1 MPVAQPP
8 QRIQIGSRFP
18 AWDTEESCFELAFRK
33 ETTRRDFA
41 PSWDDT
47 NYVPATHTFWGCA
60 HTAKGKCTC
69 TVRVLLSKNVDKHSP
84 FVSYAYF
91 GHNYHSSGLPFDV
104 RFACGED
111 MAGVRKEL
119 RTGAFREFARL
130 KKFGEALKREG
141 GTRWVSFQQQLIIWD
156 VWVAIGFKRA
166 RQFEKKMLEDG
177 LVVEGYPSRGVLDD
191 SLSSDSDPLAHSLA
205 AVSPLTK
212 AVSDAS
218 VALGSQRAQVKG
230 TTKSSSGKGGKGKTG
245 AGNKVNHGAASA
257 KRDQRTARMPPDPSQ
272 GGAAQSR
279 SLGRSKQ
286 DTTPVTPKKV
296 ARDLV
301 QTANKA
307 SQSSSASDPAPLA
320 FVNEAVLAP
329 PERAPSS
336 VVSPSPSNRLS
347 TTGSK
352 RSGTSSSESP
362 ATKKRK
368 TESSSSSAE
377 VKQEVK
383 AEDELQVLS
392 FKAPSSSAP
401 LPSRAAPDP
410 AFLAYLATLDTGGA
424 VDYSI
429 FASDL
434 AHLGIKNHKALERVA
449 ATAEN
454 RKRLV
459 KDLAKLRSTDKYA
472 LIMFEEDLK
481 AKVAGGKDG

>member
-33 ETTRRDFA
+33 EATRRDFA

-60 HTAKGKCTC
+60 HTAKGK
-69 TVRVLLSKNVDKHSP
+69 LSD
-84 FVSYAYF
+84 
-91 GHNYHSSGLPFDV
+91 DV

-130 KKFGEALKREG
+130 KKLADVFKREG
-141 GTRWVSFQQQLIIWD
+141 VTRWASSQQQLVIWD

-166 RQFEKKMLEDG
+166 KQFEKKMLGDG
-177 LVVEGYPSRGVLDD
+177 LVVEGYPSQGVLDN
-191 SLSSDSDPLAHSLA
+191 SLSPDSDPLAHPLA
-205 AVSPLTK
+205 AVSEGQGEVEQLEGRERND
-212 AVSDAS
+212 SR
-218 VALGSQRAQVKG
+218 GQQGERW
-230 TTKSSSGKGGKGKTG
+230 SGKRE
-245 AGNKVNHGAASA
+245 
-257 KRDQRTARMPPDPSQ
+257 RDQRMQETA
-272 GGAAQSR
+272 
-279 SLGRSKQ
+279 
-286 DTTPVTPKKV
+286 PVTPKKV

-336 VVSPSPSNRLS
+336 VVSPSPSKRLS
-347 TTGSK
+347 ASGSK
-352 RSGTSSSESP
+352 RSSTSSDSP

-368 TESSSSSAE
+368 SESSSSSAE
-377 VKQEVK
+377 IKQEVK
-383 AEDELQVLS
+383 AEHELQVLS

-410 AFLAYLATLDTGGA
+410 TFLAYLTALDTGGA

-434 AHLGIKNHKALERVA
+434 AHLGFKNHKALERVA

-454 RKRLV
+454 CKRLV
-459 KDLAKLRSTDKYA
+459 KDLSKLRSTDKYA

-481 AKVAGGKDG
+481 AKVAGGRDG